1 MPKDTKTLGNS
12 KARACES
19 LGFVHK
25 KGCARVL
32 TQPPAPVKYTLNIN
46 DLQSHENALCNPL
59 FAPLSFPVHP
69 FPLKT
74 PPNKKTPHLFP
85 VFSPNSYI
93 CTKLSAQSEETQRTP
108 HRY

>member
-32 TQPPAPVKYTLNIN
+32 TQPP
-46 DLQSHENALCNPL
+46 SL
-59 FAPLSFPVHP
+59 FS
-69 FPLKT
+69 
-74 PPNKKTPHLFP
+74 LF
-85 VFSPNSYI
+85 
-93 CTKLSAQSEETQRTP
+93 K
-108 HRY
+108 

>member
-32 TQPPAPVKYTLNIN
+32 TQPPRFNHLYHYEKSFLYCSILSIG
-46 DLQSHENALCNPL
+46 NAC
-59 FAPLSFPVHP
+59 FAFFLAEMKFYRGNFV
-69 FPLKT
+69 
-74 PPNKKTPHLFP
+74 
-85 VFSPNSYI
+85 
-93 CTKLSAQSEETQRTP
+93 
-108 HRY
+108 

>member
-32 TQPPAPVKYTLNIN
+32 TQPRGYTIKIILNR
-46 DLQSHENALCNPL
+46 DYSFPYENYFKTSANFVCNSSPCNPR
-59 FAPLSFPVHP
+59 AMIVP
-69 FPLKT
+69 
-74 PPNKKTPHLFP
+74 
-85 VFSPNSYI
+85 SPSIN
-93 CTKLSAQSEETQRTP
+93 TV
-108 HRY
+108 

>member
-32 TQPPAPVKYTLNIN
+32 TH
-46 DLQSHENALCNPL
+46 LQSVTLYSLNSNAYYSIISRLQDL
-59 FAPLSFPVHP
+59 Y
-69 FPLKT
+69 T
-74 PPNKKTPHLFP
+74 Q
-85 VFSPNSYI
+85 YI
-93 CTKLSAQSEETQRTP
+93 GYIDGTRWIYRWDTLDI
-108 HRY
+108 